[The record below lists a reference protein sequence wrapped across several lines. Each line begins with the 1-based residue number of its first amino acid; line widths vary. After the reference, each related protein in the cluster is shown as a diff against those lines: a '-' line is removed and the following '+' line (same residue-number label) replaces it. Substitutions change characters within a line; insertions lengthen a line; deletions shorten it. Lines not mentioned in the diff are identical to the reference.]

1 MLSSTSTMDAV
12 GIMKE
17 YVHLDFGSVDKRY
30 VRDIAETCLI
40 FQSFSFSNQY
50 LEERSVVALCGR
62 GLGNPRIAHLTYHLS
77 KIKNGINIQVA
88 RTSKSESFDFGV
100 IMFNKDGCLPPY
112 TGFLPYTQKSKN
124 QGMII

>member
-1 MLSSTSTMDAV
+1 MMDAFLDKHD

-77 KIKNGINIQVA
+77 KIKNGITAGAISSG
-88 RTSKSESFDFGV
+88 TPILYPK
-100 IMFNKDGCLPPY
+100 L
-112 TGFLPYTQKSKN
+112 
-124 QGMII
+124 